1 MTETLERKG
10 PRRPV
15 VPLLLALA
23 LAGGLMLWAGPAL
36 AQSFNLDLGSG
47 EGTVAGRIIQLVA
60 VITVLSVAPSILLM
74 TTSFTRI
81 VVVFSILR
89 HAMGTQ
95 TTPPN
100 MVLVGLAMFMT
111 AFIMAPT
118 LQESWDSGIAPL
130 INEQIDEFEAF
141 DRAVEPLRA
150 FMLRHTRGKD
160 LELMLTLSEA
170 PPETTSEEASLV
182 AVVPAFMISELRRA
196 FEIGFLIYV
205 PFIVIDMVIASVL
218 MSMGMMMLPPMMLA
232 LPFKLVFFVLVD
244 GWYLVVGSLVQ
255 SFGEGSPAVIVPA
268 GG

>member
-1 MTETLERKG
+1 MG
-10 PRRPV
+10 PGAILGI
-15 VPLLLALA
+15 LLGML
-23 LAGGLMLWAGPAL
+23 LAGGVILWAGPVL
-36 AQSFNLDLGSG
+36 AQTFSLDLGSG
-47 EGTVAGRIIQLVA
+47 DGTVAGRVIQLVA
-60 VITVLSVAPSILLM
+60 LITVLSVAPSIVLM

-100 MVLVGLAMFMT
+100 MVLISLALFMT

-118 LQESWDSGIAPL
+118 VQQSWDAGIAPF
-130 INEQIDEFEAF
+130 INEEIDEFEAF
-141 DRAVEPLRA
+141 DRAVQPLRA

-170 PPETTSEEASLV
+170 PADTTAEEASLA

-255 SFGEGSPAVIVPA
+255 SFGEGGTVAIT
-268 GG
+268 GGGGG